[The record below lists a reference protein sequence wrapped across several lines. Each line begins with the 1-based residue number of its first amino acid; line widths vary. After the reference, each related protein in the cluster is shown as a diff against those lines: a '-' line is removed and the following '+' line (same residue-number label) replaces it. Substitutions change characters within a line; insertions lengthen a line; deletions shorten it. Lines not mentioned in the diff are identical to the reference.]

1 MADYDIKLNT
11 NQLVD
16 VLSKNDA
23 IKGLL
28 ESVLN
33 QVLASQMTEHLG
45 AERHEQTDERVGYRN
60 GTRVREL
67 YTRVGPLN
75 LQVPQTRD
83 GSFKT
88 EVFKRYQRSE
98 QAFVLGIMEMYLEG
112 VSCRK
117 VTKITEQLC
126 GPRLRSVPFGATL
139 DEFTLE
145 TSQYSLHIQ
154 FAHQKL
160 IILNKFQAISGS
172 HGQNKAGLKHHQSL
186 VS

>member
-1 MADYDIKLNT
+1 MAEYDIKLNT

-45 AERHEQTDERVGYRN
+45 AERHEQTDDRVGYRN
-60 GTRVREL
+60 GTRPRQL

-88 EVFKRYQRSE
+88 EIFKRYQRSE

-126 GPRLRSVPFGATL
+126 GCSFSKSTVSELCVGLDARMNAWRNRPLHEKKYPF
-139 DEFTLE
+139 
-145 TSQYSLHIQ
+145 
-154 FAHQKL
+154 L
-160 IILNKFQAISGS
+160 IIDA
-172 HGQNKAGLKHHQSL
+172 L
-186 VS
+186 VVKVRALLRICRN

>member
-1 MADYDIKLNT
+1 MIKQDINKVALIVTGMFVMATTAQAGKL
-11 NQLVD
+11 L
-16 VLSKNDA
+16 
-23 IKGLL
+23 
-28 ESVLN
+28 
-33 QVLASQMTEHLG
+33 
-45 AERHEQTDERVGYRN
+45 
-60 GTRVREL
+60 
-67 YTRVGPLN
+67 
-75 LQVPQTRD
+75 
-83 GSFKT
+83 
-88 EVFKRYQRSE
+88 
-98 QAFVLGIMEMYLEG
+98 
-112 VSCRK
+112 
-117 VTKITEQLC
+117 